1 MFDNIANN
9 TSVKKI
15 TDALNSAGNKISQ
28 PTIDTYIEALVNTF
42 MFYKANRYDVK
53 GKKILSTQYKYYAV
67 DMGLRNFVLGSYN
80 SDLGRILENIVY
92 IELKSRGY
100 DVSIGKVGEYEVD
113 FVAKKT
119 DEIIYYQITQSLI
132 DNNTYEREMRP
143 LLLIN
148 DNYPKYILSMDKV
161 IMGNDKGIKHMNII
175 EFLLEC

>member
-1 MFDNIANN
+1 MFDNIAHN
-9 TSVKKI
+9 TSVKRI
-15 TDALNSAGNKISQ
+15 TDALNNAGNKISQ

-53 GKKILSTQYKYYAV
+53 GKKILSTQYKYYEV

-113 FVAKKT
+113 FVAKKLMKLY
-119 DEIIYYQITQSLI
+119 IIRLH
-132 DNNTYEREMRP
+132 
-143 LLLIN
+143 
-148 DNYPKYILSMDKV
+148 KV
-161 IMGNDKGIKHMNII
+161 
-175 EFLLEC
+175 